1 MAARLNGVL
10 ARWLRC
16 PDKELRQHLF
26 NLGEPNDDPMIARAR
41 TLFARVLEAPG
52 GLRIETIHAFAQSLL
67 AAFPMESGVAPG
79 FAALDDRSPE
89 GLKRRGLAAVL
100 VAGVRHGAPILGDFR
115 VVTRP
120 MGAGDK
126 T

>member
-1 MAARLNGVL
+1 MAERLNGVL
-10 ARWLRC
+10 ARWVRC

-26 NLGEPNDDPMIARAR
+26 NLGEPNDDQMIARAR

-79 FAALDDRSPE
+79 FAALDERSTE
-89 GLKRRGLAAVL
+89 VLKRRVLAEVL
-100 VAGVRHGAPILGDFR
+100 RSEEHTSELQSLMRISYA
-115 VVTRP
+115 
-120 MGAGDK
+120 
-126 T
+126 